1 KRVVKNSNIL
11 RTITSSSFFDAIFGS
26 IKDYIQ
32 PILAGLITAFTLSTI
47 INLDEKQTLK
57 ISLAVV
63 YTMIYLISAYASKNV
78 YKLNTKRTSSLL
90 MKVTMNILAFTSIL
104 IAVSVKFNFI
114 SLVVLSFFFLFVLK
128 NLRRPIFVDVIGDLM
143 DKDQRATVLSVE
155 NQMTGI
161 FIIVFAPVF
170 GFIAD
175 NFSFVTLFF
184 FIGIF
189 AFMINLFVK
198 VPESAK

>member
-1 KRVVKNSNIL
+1 
-11 RTITSSSFFDAIFGS
+11 
-26 IKDYIQ
+26 
-32 PILAGLITAFTLSTI
+32 
-47 INLDEKQTLK
+47 
-57 ISLAVV
+57 
-63 YTMIYLISAYASKNV
+63 
-78 YKLNTKRTSSLL
+78 
-90 MKVTMNILAFTSIL
+90 
-104 IAVSVKFNFI
+104 
-114 SLVVLSFFFLFVLK
+114 K